1 MTSHWDQQSWL
12 NLCIF
17 FLIDGP
23 MHRMGLLRGKA
34 ESYNKTSVL
43 RRSSAAAAAKGNQA
57 LNLMCALNLG
67 SAVL

>member
-1 MTSHWDQQSWL
+1 
-12 NLCIF
+12 
-17 FLIDGP
+17 

-34 ESYNKTSVL
+34 ESYNKRSVL

-57 LNLMCALNLG
+57 LNLTCALNLG